1 MRGVDAMTLYERAE
15 VRVRQMFAS
24 DTPEDRW
31 AREFALTDWPEGD
44 EHWAW
49 LAGASASE
57 VRDWNRRDTLGG
69 GPARS
74 TKRVGGTTR
83 AGATLR
89 QDRPG
94 RAAGVSGA

>member
-1 MRGVDAMTLYERAE
+1 MTLYERAE

-57 VRDWNRRDTLGG
+57 VRDWIGETPSAEDRPDLYEAG
-69 GPARS
+69 
-74 TKRVGGTTR
+74 GGTTR
-83 AGATLR
+83 AGCYFA
-89 QDRPG
+89 PG
-94 RAAGVSGA
+94 SSRTRREGVSGA